1 MLTWV
6 ATATYAQQPQ
16 PDIHNSINAST
27 LQFPWAGGMNSMQ
40 FGEMDLNL
48 DGIMDLVALDR
59 DEVNNQGLETAG
71 NRKYCFINQGIADSI
86 SYQWAG
92 EYADQLPELYNWF
105 KFRDY
110 NGDGKMDI
118 FTYSPGWSSM
128 IVYRNAS
135 VTSLKFE
142 LMVYPYLTSFQNGG
156 YVNILVTYVDYPGI
170 ADIDNDG
177 DLDILS
183 FWGLGSFVEMHKN
196 MSMEKYGHADSL
208 DFMKTEPCWGYF
220 AESDESNHIYLDSCN
235 TFVNS
240 GREALMASKERH
252 TGSTFL
258 LLDMDGDQ
266 DKDLLLGDVDFPSLF
281 ELNNT
286 GSKENAYIGSYD
298 TIFPGPEENIH
309 LYSMPAASFMD
320 VNNDGLKDLLVS
332 PFDPDIEKSENKNSV
347 WLYLNSGENNK
358 PIFERLTTSF
368 LQDEMIDQGSGAY
381 PIVFDWDQDGLDD
394 LILGN
399 HGFYQNSWYEGS
411 ILKSAYRGSLYLYK
425 NTGSPENA
433 AFQLS
438 NKNLGNLW
446 DENLLGIFPTAGDL
460 DGDGEPEL
468 IVGHQHGS
476 LILFQ
481 KDDNGALQIQ
491 DRNYASINVGA
502 YSSPQLFD
510 LDKDGLLD
518 LIVGEQDGNLNYY
531 HNDGSATDPIFSY
544 VSDSLGKVSVRD
556 IALSYD
562 GFSTPGFFRG
572 ADGITGLLVGSNS
585 GLIHYFT
592 DIDDNLLGT
601 FTANSKLYELL
612 DTIPMSFD
620 RGLRTAAVM
629 TDLNH
634 DSTWEM
640 IVGNYAGGL
649 EYFNSQPQVSPGW
662 QDFGWKN
669 EELKLFPNPANNT
682 ISIESDIHDGSLL
695 CIYNASGKLVYHH
708 QHKGKKSQISI
719 NVSDLKPGLY
729 IIIKNQENERQLGKF
744 LKK

>member
-1 MLTWV
+1 M
-6 ATATYAQQPQ
+6 
-16 PDIHNSINAST
+16 
-27 LQFPWAGGMNSMQ
+27 
-40 FGEMDLNL
+40 
-48 DGIMDLVALDR
+48 
-59 DEVNNQGLETAG
+59 
-71 NRKYCFINQGIADSI
+71 
-86 SYQWAG
+86 
-92 EYADQLPELYNWF
+92 
-105 KFRDY
+105 
-110 NGDGKMDI
+110 
-118 FTYSPGWSSM
+118 
-128 IVYRNAS
+128 
-135 VTSLKFE
+135 
-142 LMVYPYLTSFQNGG
+142 
-156 YVNILVTYVDYPGI
+156 
-170 ADIDNDG
+170 
-177 DLDILS
+177 
-183 FWGLGSFVEMHKN
+183 
-196 MSMEKYGHADSL
+196 
-208 DFMKTEPCWGYF
+208 
-220 AESDESNHIYLDSCN
+220 
-235 TFVNS
+235 
-240 GREALMASKERH
+240 
-252 TGSTFL
+252 
-258 LLDMDGDQ
+258 
-266 DKDLLLGDVDFPSLF
+266 DFPSLF

-446 DENLLGIFPTAGDL
+446 EENLLGIFPAAGDL

-502 YSSPQLFD
+502 YSAPQLFD

-634 DSTWEM
+634 DSKSEIM
-640 IVGNYAGGL
+640 
-649 EYFNSQPQVSPGW
+649 QVVWNILTANHKSL
-662 QDFGWKN
+662 QDGRILDGKMKN
-669 EELKLFPNPANNT
+669 
-682 ISIESDIHDGSLL
+682 
-695 CIYNASGKLVYHH
+695 
-708 QHKGKKSQISI
+708 
-719 NVSDLKPGLY
+719 
-729 IIIKNQENERQLGKF
+729 
-744 LKK
+744 